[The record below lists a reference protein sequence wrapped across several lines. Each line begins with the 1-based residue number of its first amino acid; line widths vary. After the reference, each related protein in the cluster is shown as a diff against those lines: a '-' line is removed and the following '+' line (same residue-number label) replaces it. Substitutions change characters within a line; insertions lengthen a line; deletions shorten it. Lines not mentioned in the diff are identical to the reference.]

1 MPVSE
6 SLKHSRVAGSELSW
20 LVQQHIDFLKD
31 IPYESVPG
39 IRKLFAFN
47 IILEPIIQ
55 YCQMVLEHAQ
65 KMLPNEKDM
74 VKYRRSS
81 LLTGF
86 SNFFGK
92 KDEEQ
97 IEEMLRF
104 KFFDFFEGDQVAVD
118 NYLPVVMSLCVHLN
132 DINFLRIEL
141 YDKMDYVSKLHV
153 DEDVEQEIEVDE
165 EEENVNGISLDTVS
179 IEFQQ
184 AKSETYT
191 VTMIIMKAENLP
203 KGIGSIDPYMKVRL
217 AKNETELGEKKYQ
230 QFKTQVEKGTVNPQF
245 RFHSPDTWGTITGRS
260 CLIDFEVRDKQLL
273 SSESISEA
281 VYILYEFILFFYYS

>member
-47 IILEPIIQ
+47 IILEPIVK
-55 YCQMVLEHAQ
+55 YCQMVLEHSQ
-65 KMLPNEKDM
+65 KMLPNEKDL

-86 SNFFGK
+86 SNLFGK

-104 KFFDFFEGDQVAVD
+104 KFFDFFEGDQVSVD

-141 YDKMDYVSKLHV
+141 YDKMDYVSKLQI
-153 DEDVEQEIEVDE
+153 DDDVEQEINVEE

-184 AKSETYT
+184 AKSETYS

-217 AKNETELGEKKYQ
+217 AKNETVYIYIFIIYRNWEIRNINNSKLKLRKVQLILSLDFIHLILG
-230 QFKTQVEKGTVNPQF
+230 V
-245 RFHSPDTWGTITGRS
+245 
-260 CLIDFEVRDKQLL
+260 QLL
-273 SSESISEA
+273 EDR
-281 VYILYEFILFFYYS
+281 V